1 MKEIGLKL
9 KGKREESGLSI
20 KEVAVDLKV
29 EEDEIKSL
37 EDGIKDNFKDINILK
52 ELISNYAKYLG
63 FDSEEL
69 LDEFNEYLFEQTSRI
84 SLDDINKALEV
95 KLENEKDKVS
105 SPYTIE
111 KKEKNKF
118 LIFGIVFGIVLF
130 LIFFASYFIVSDL
143 FGEED
148 NNTEDN
154 VSYLIGGM

>member
-63 FDSEEL
+63 FDSEEM
-69 LDEFNEYLFEQTSRI
+69 LDQFNEYLFDQTSRI
-84 SLDDINKALEV
+84 SLEDIQKARELKEE
-95 KLENEKDKVS
+95 KEKDKIV
-105 SPYTIE
+105 SPYTL
-111 KKEKNKF
+111 NKRDKSKISLF
-118 LIFGIVFGIVLF
+118 AGIIILVLLVVFFI
-130 LIFFASYFIVSDL
+130 SYFLVKNIVS
-143 FGEED
+143 
-148 NNTEDN
+148 NNRVDRVN
-154 VSYLIGGM
+154 VSYMMGGE